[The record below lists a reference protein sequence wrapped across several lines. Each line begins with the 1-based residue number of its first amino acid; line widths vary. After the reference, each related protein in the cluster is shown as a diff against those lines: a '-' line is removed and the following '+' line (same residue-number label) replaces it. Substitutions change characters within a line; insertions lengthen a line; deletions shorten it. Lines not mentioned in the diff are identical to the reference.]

1 MNRRDEAEERGAP
14 LPITLRCGDCGSLHV
29 GCDRRSLGGT
39 DNMSTSVGLSGTHR
53 SLQAQA
59 RKNPFTGQ
67 MQMVHTYSI
76 LAEEQTAIDAV
87 LVRHKV
93 EQEEDGTLAVLLFNE
108 RYPDGFPMHG
118 RRDESLV
125 TFFDR
130 VSISKQSC
138 VIIFDLA
145 SSANLAINGD
155 TFSAVTSTEAQ
166 KAMGPDYAIVH
177 SAEDLHQLI
186 QTSFED

>member
-1 MNRRDEAEERGAP
+1 
-14 LPITLRCGDCGSLHV
+14 
-29 GCDRRSLGGT
+29 
-39 DNMSTSVGLSGTHR
+39 MSTAVGLSGTHR
-53 SLQAQA
+53 SVEAQA

-67 MQMVHTYSI
+67 MQMMHTYSI

-87 LVRHKV
+87 LARHKV
-93 EQEEDGTLAVLLFNE
+93 EQQENGSLEVLLFDE

-118 RRDESLV
+118 QRGESHI

-130 VSISKQSC
+130 VSLSKQSC
-138 VIIFDLA
+138 VILFDLA
-145 SSANLAINGD
+145 SAANLAVDGE

-166 KAMGPDYAIVH
+166 KAMGPDYAVVR

-186 QTSFED
+186 QASFED